1 MNLRLSEHLIK
12 GSRGQTTSEL
22 SFRAAILRDCVLLVL
37 RGEALG
43 LFLGVFSSSVSSP
56 SRVVRDSEVVRAV
69 DEIRPRPSEG
79 ICGGEV
85 SN

>member
-1 MNLRLSEHLIK
+1 M
-12 GSRGQTTSEL
+12 
-22 SFRAAILRDCVLLVL
+22 SFRAAILSDCVLLVL

-56 SRVVRDSEVVRAV
+56 SRVVRDNEVVRAV

-79 ICGGEV
+79 ICGGRLVINMLRDVEMTQV
-85 SN
+85 YYIYLDY